1 MIERLTGD
9 DADIIIETRWPCR
22 YNEDQIIASARHHR
36 DVVADTLNG
45 HAKPYLQIAHRE
57 ATDANTGRFAQ
68 ASATKIFD
76 HIRVVDDSM
85 QRHHDIAD
93 QLEAFAATVVESKQ
107 RINEAVHTFTADWAK
122 APQLGQS
129 NNWYQHELNRYRSQ
143 LVDTGRATVT
153 QALQSLAEAHWRCST
168 LLKTALDQ

>member
-9 DADIIIETRWPCR
+9 DADLIIENRWPGS

-36 DVVADTLNG
+36 DVVAEVLS
-45 HAKPYLQIAHRE
+45 AE
-57 ATDANTGRFAQ
+57 ALDANTGRFAQ
-68 ASATKIFD
+68 ACATKTFD
-76 HIRVVDDSM
+76 HIRVADDSA
-85 QRHHDIAD
+85 QRHRDVAD

-107 RINEAVHTFTADWAK
+107 RINDAVHTFTADWAK

-129 NNWYQHELNRYRSQ
+129 NNWYQHDLNRYRSH

-153 QALQSLAEAHWRCST
+153 QALQSVTEAHCRCCA
-168 LLKTALDQ
+168 LVKTALD